1 MCNQILLETSIR
13 KGHITFDS
21 IVSFNFLRF
30 AEMLR
35 KKSYFFQVH
44 VYLVTHC
51 LKFAKSEEY
60 IIRYHLYS
68 GIIFCN
74 IEFHGLS
81 ILKDHLYKVHN
92 VLEKDMKNTISTVER
107 KEKCKQKKTSFAG
120 F

>member
-44 VYLVTHC
+44 VYLVTPC
-51 LKFAKSEEY
+51 LKFAKSEDY
-60 IIRYHLYS
+60 IIWYPLYR
-68 GIIFCN
+68 ITQ
-74 IEFHGLS
+74 S
-81 ILKDHLYKVHN
+81 ITLKIVFFDN
-92 VLEKDMKNTISTVER
+92 DFI
-107 KEKCKQKKTSFAG
+107 
-120 F
+120 